1 MPIIKNRTQ
10 SNFTQISNGILR
22 DQKLPMKER
31 GVLCTLLSFPDKWK
45 FSVEGLSAIVP
56 DGRDS
61 LNHAINNL
69 IEAGYVRRNQIRAT
83 MQGSL
88 RWNSN

>member
-31 GVLCTLLSFPDKWK
+31 GVLCTLLSFRINGN
-45 FSVEGLSAIVP
+45 SV
-56 DGRDS
+56 
-61 LNHAINNL
+61 
-69 IEAGYVRRNQIRAT
+69 
-83 MQGSL
+83 
-88 RWNSN
+88 

>member
-69 IEAGYVRRNQIRAT
+69 IERQKIIYLSDFSRFDIGNVK
-83 MQGSL
+83 
-88 RWNSN
+88 